1 METDTLMRLVY
12 LGLLLAAVGGWML
25 AEYRNRMG
33 QALRTALAWGLIFVA
48 AMAGYGLWTDLRQDV
63 MPRQMVTDAGT
74 LTVPR
79 APDGHYYVTV
89 EINGE
94 PVEFMADTGASN
106 MVLSQDTARRLG
118 IDPESLT
125 YLGRAMT
132 ANGPV
137 ETARISLPEVTL
149 GPFTDTDVPAYV
161 TDGEMDMSLLGMDYL
176 GQFRIGIEQGQMTI
190 SR

>member
-33 QALRTALAWGLIFVA
+33 QALRTAVAWGLIFVA